1 MLAISLPWTKED
13 HVDVKNMLQSV
24 KDMGLDAIEFG
35 YTLTHEQVETMIPLM
50 NIMGIRSASVHNF
63 SPIPNDR
70 PSPRH
75 VSNYYRL
82 TAVDEQERLS
92 AVHWTNHSID
102 TAARTGATVVVI
114 HAGMIELGD
123 PRSPELL
130 NLYKEGKGDTSAY
143 QEIRQ
148 NLLKERERIKGPHLQ
163 ALVKSLDAVMAYAQ
177 SKEIKIGLETRYYPT
192 EIPNFQE
199 IGELLNR
206 YRAYGMG
213 YWHDVGHA
221 EVNGRLG
228 ITPHEEYLKA
238 YGRDLIGVHL
248 HGVKGLRD
256 HNAPFCGDFNLETVL
271 PYFQKETIKV
281 IESRFGTFDQLT
293 VAVAKLKS
301 MFPSI

>member
-13 HVDVKNMLQSV
+13 NVDVRAMLQSV

-35 YTLTHEQVETMIPLM
+35 YTLTHEQVEAMLPIM
-50 NIMGIRSASVHNF
+50 NELGIKAASVHNF

-82 TAVDEQERLS
+82 TAVDEDERTS
-92 AVHWTNHSID
+92 AVKWTNNSVD
-102 TAARTGATVVVI
+102 TAARTGASVVVI
-114 HAGMIELGD
+114 HAGMVELGD

-130 NLYKEGKGDTSAY
+130 NLYKEGKGATPEYESVRAH
-143 QEIRQ
+143 
-148 NLLKERERIKGPHLQ
+148 LLKERERIKGPHLES
-163 ALVKSLDAVMAYAQ
+163 LVKSLNAVMPYAQ
-177 SKEIKIGLETRYYPT
+177 SKGVKIGLETRYYPT

-199 IGELLNR
+199 IGELLDR
-206 YRAYGMG
+206 YRSQGMG

-228 ITPHEEYLKA
+228 ITPHEQYLKQ

-248 HGVKGLRD
+248 HGVMGLRD
-256 HNAPFCGDFNLETVL
+256 HNAPFCGDFNLDAVL
-271 PYFQKETIKV
+271 PYFKKDTIKV
-281 IESRFGTFDQLT
+281 IESRFGSFDQLKA
-293 VAVAKLKS
+293 AVEKLKRLN
-301 MFPSI
+301 

>member
-1 MLAISLPWTKED
+1 MIAISLPWTKED
-13 HVDVKNMLQSV
+13 NADVSKMLQSV

-35 YTLTHEQVETMIPLM
+35 YTLTHEQVEAMIPLM
-50 NIMGIRSASVHNF
+50 QRMGIRSASVHNF

-82 TAVDEQERLS
+82 TAVDEPERLS
-92 AVHWTNHSID
+92 AVVWTNHSVD
-102 TAARTGATVVVI
+102 TAARTGAKVVVI

-130 NLYKEGKGDTSAY
+130 NLYKEGKGDSPEY
-143 QEIRQ
+143 QEIRR
-148 NLLKERERIKGPHLQ
+148 NLLKERERIKGPHLE
-163 ALVKSLDAVMAYAQ
+163 ALIKSLNVVMRYAQ
-177 SKEIKIGLETRYYPT
+177 SKGIQIGLETRYYPT

-199 IGELLNR
+199 IGEFLER
-206 YRAYGMG
+206 YRSQGMG

-228 ITPHEEYLKA
+228 ITPHEQYLKA

-248 HGVKGLRD
+248 HGVQGLRD
-256 HNAPFCGDFNLETVL
+256 HNAPFCGDFHLEAVL
-271 PYFQKETIKV
+271 PYFKKDTIKV

-293 VAVAKLKS
+293 VAVSKLKEIFS
-301 MFPSI
+301 AS

>member
-13 HVDVKNMLQSV
+13 NVDVKKMLQSV

-35 YTLTHEQVETMIPLM
+35 YTLTHEQVEAMIPLM
-50 NIMGIRSASVHNF
+50 KTMGLRAASVHNF

-82 TAVDEQERLS
+82 TAVDDDERRS
-92 AVHWTNHSID
+92 AVQWTNHSVD
-102 TAARTGATVVVI
+102 TAVRTGATVVVI

-130 NLYKEGKGDTSAY
+130 NLYKEGRADTAEYESV
-143 QEIRQ
+143 RSH
-148 NLLKERERIKGPHLQ
+148 LLQERERIKGPYLD
-163 ALVKSLDAVMAYAQ
+163 ALVKSLDAVMPYAQ
-177 SKEIKIGLETRYYPT
+177 SKGIKIGLETRYYPT
-192 EIPNFQE
+192 EIPNFSE

-206 YRAYGMG
+206 YRAKGMG

-228 ITPHEEYLKA
+228 ITPHGQYLKT
-238 YGRDLIGVHL
+238 YQRDLIGVHL

-256 HNAPFCGDFNLETVL
+256 HNAPFCGDFDLSAVL
-271 PYFQKETIKV
+271 PYFQKDTIKV
-281 IESRFGTFDQLT
+281 IESRLGAFNELV
-293 VAVAKLKS
+293 VAVKK
-301 MFPSI
+301 FKEIF